1 MAITESAENYLKA
14 ILKLGGERE
23 EVATGEIARRLGVT
37 APSVSRMLKRL
48 GEKGWVEHTAYQGV
62 RLTEE
67 GRRHA
72 TRVIRSHRILETYLV
87 VVLGLP
93 WDRVD
98 AEVERLEH
106 VVSEELINRMEEALG
121 YPESDPHGSPIPDRE
136 GNFPQDDGSCPL
148 TEAPSGAEVE
158 VRRVRDAQP
167 GALQYLAA
175 HGVIPG
181 ARLRFRGLE
190 PFDGPALLE
199 PISPEGEPP
208 ASPIAIGR
216 SLAARVFVQRSDE

>member
-14 ILKLGGERE
+14 IFKLGGERE
-23 EVATGEIARRLGVT
+23 EVSTGEIARRLGVS

-62 RLTEE
+62 RLTEA

-72 TRVIRSHRILETYLV
+72 MRVVRCHRILETYLAK
-87 VVLGLP
+87 VLGLP

-106 VVSEELINRMEEALG
+106 VVSEELVNRMEEALG

-136 GNFPQDDGSCPL
+136 GNLPVDDGSGPL
-148 TEAPSGAEVE
+148 VEAAAGAELV
-158 VRRVRDAQP
+158 VRRVRDATP
-167 GALQYLAA
+167 DALQYLAKL
-175 HGVIPG
+175 GVVPG
-181 ARLRFRGLE
+181 ARLRFLGLE
-190 PFDGPALLE
+190 PYDGPATIHLVE
-199 PISPEGEPP
+199 AGGKES
-208 ASPIAIGR
+208 APIALGR
-216 SLAARVFVQRSDE
+216 ALAARVLVNEG